1 MKTNGTL
8 TMAAMQLILLFG
20 STTLMAQPKYD
31 FRNATKISGSNRQVG
46 ALYRFPNVRTGIDAL
61 VTITAITGGITLDV
75 LDDNSSGFDE
85 AFQPTIT
92 APAHSKGYVEFSIQF
107 VAAGTTIPQ
116 VQTEIPVTPID
127 VDGKNNTVFEFDE
140 IYRYNASYIDYNM
153 VGSELNITFPSAN
166 WVDGVNKTGIDY
178 AGIDTTAKQV
188 MFTVANYGTSI
199 LVVRTGADNRS
210 GSSQQRLRSLY
221 FQKFSYPSSVLSLSP
236 LPASGINNA
245 TVAEEQLLKVF
256 PSAIKNMVTV
266 KIKAGKTGTAVVRM
280 VDYSGRTIKQQS
292 LAVQAGVNSIVI
304 NDLDNVIPGNYII
317 LMNMDKVKTNQKVIK
332 L

>member
-1 MKTNGTL
+1 
-8 TMAAMQLILLFG
+8 MQLVLLFG

-46 ALYRFPNVRTGIDAL
+46 ALYRFPNVRTGTDAL
-61 VTITAITGGITLDV
+61 VTITAITGSLTLDV

-92 APAHSKGYVEFSIQF
+92 APVHSKGYVEFSIQF
-107 VAAGTTIPQ
+107 VAAGTLIPQ

-140 IYRYNASYIDYNM
+140 IYRNSSSYVDYSM
-153 VGSELNITFPSAN
+153 AGSELNITFPSAN

-188 MFTVANYGTSI
+188 MFSVMNYGTSI
-199 LVVRTGADNRS
+199 LLVRTGADNTS

-221 FQKFSYPSSVLSLSP
+221 FQKFKYPNSVLSQTA
-236 LPASGINNA
+236 LPATSQNNNV
-245 TVAEEQLLKVF
+245 TVAEEQALKVY

-266 KIKAGKTGTAVVRM
+266 KIKAGKAGMAVVRM

-317 LMNMDKVKTNQKVIK
+317 LMNMDKVQSNQKVIK